1 MHAAGLPALL
11 KVVVEGIGLCRGVH
25 GVRKTLPLGV
35 GVNLWPGKSDEH
47 TYSQLQAK
55 LELVSCPD
63 TSEERKK
70 VLVPS
75 KTYTSTVLATVAN
88 TIEWKNLAC
97 INIRLLNFH
106 VVLFLLLRHTRS
118 VALLVEVRC

>member
-47 TYSQLQAK
+47 TYSQLKAK

-70 VLVPS
+70 VLVPP
-75 KTYTSTVLATVAN
+75 KTIDSRVLSMPKHTNTVLATVAN
-88 TIEWKNLAC
+88 TLE
-97 INIRLLNFH
+97 
-106 VVLFLLLRHTRS
+106 
-118 VALLVEVRC
+118 